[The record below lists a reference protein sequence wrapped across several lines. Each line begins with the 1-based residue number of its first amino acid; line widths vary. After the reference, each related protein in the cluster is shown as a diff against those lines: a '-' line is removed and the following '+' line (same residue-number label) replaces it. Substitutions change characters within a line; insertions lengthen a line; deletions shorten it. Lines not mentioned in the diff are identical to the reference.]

1 MRYALLG
8 CGRIGIATGLALA
21 SRPDTLRLT
30 LLDREP
36 HRAHGLAARLSGS
49 RAELRACVI
58 DAADTPAMLRALE
71 GADAIAVAA
80 PWRATRQA
88 IRAATPLDLPLAGV
102 ARPRSRPALPP
113 SHRASPALPP
123 ALLACGLQP
132 GLTEILASAV
142 AATLPGASRL
152 DIRCGCIPT
161 APGAQPS
168 PPAVGAGGSSALSIR
183 DGMMRAVRRFSEE
196 EPLHIEGLGPL
207 EASHDG
213 MLPWLA
219 EDPRLTAIG
228 EVTHKTIALPG
239 FAAAARALQEGAPA
253 EVFEDDADTLAGPG
267 PGSAPGPAPAPA
279 PGLGPAPAPGPGPAP
294 GSGPA
299 PAPGPG
305 LGPGAGEDVTVL
317 QVEAFREESGE
328 WARLSL
334 LERSDPGSG
343 LGSLARTA
351 GFTLACAT
359 AMLAEGSIDGH
370 GWLQPERVLTGP
382 ALELLLAELALLGV
396 SVHQSRSPG

>member
-88 IRAATPLDLPLAGV
+88 IRAATPLGLPLAGV

-196 EPLHIEGLGPL
+196 EPLHVEGLGPL

-253 EVFEDDADTLAGPG
+253 EVFEDDADTL
-267 PGSAPGPAPAPA
+267 PA
-279 PGLGPAPAPGPGPAP
+279 
-294 GSGPA
+294 SGPA
-299 PAPGPG
+299 PAS
-305 LGPGAGEDVTVL
+305 GPGAGEDVTVL